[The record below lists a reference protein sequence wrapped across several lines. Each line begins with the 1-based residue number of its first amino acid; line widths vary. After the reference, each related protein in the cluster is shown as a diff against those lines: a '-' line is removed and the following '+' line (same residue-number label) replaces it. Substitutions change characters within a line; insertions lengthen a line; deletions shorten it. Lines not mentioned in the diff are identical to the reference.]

1 MRKKV
6 HNPAVPTNGKRWYK
20 IFVAVLLLALLAW
33 VFGSAIRD
41 YLEPPLEPAVV
52 PPPVTAPAIPPPDVP
67 TSGLI
72 DSHLFGEADEADAG
86 QVERVLTVPETKLQL
101 ALKGIVST
109 DDSKLGYA
117 IIQKSDKEEKHF
129 QVGESVFG
137 LATLDE
143 IYVDRVILLRDGR
156 YETLRLPVES
166 MASDLTMERARKQE
180 AKRIVSD
187 FRQKLINRDGM
198 ALIKLFGFD
207 TTFRNGGFAGFTIKT
222 LGEEGARM
230 LEVLG
235 VEEGDLITAVN
246 GKRFS
251 ESLEATQ
258 SLTELRHATEVD
270 IEIDRKGI
278 PMFFHFDFADLE
290 QAAGNEEKTGGSS
303 EPATERPATETD
315 TPQTDGENI

>member
-1 MRKKV
+1 MRKEV

-20 IFVAVLLLALLAW
+20 IFVAVLLLVLLAW
-33 VFGSAIRD
+33 VFGTAIRD
-41 YLEPPLEPAVV
+41 YLEPPPEPAVV
-52 PPPVTAPAIPPPDVP
+52 PPPVTAPAILPPDVP
-67 TSGLI
+67 TSELI

-86 QVERVLTVPETKLQL
+86 QVERVLTAPETKLQL

-137 LATLDE
+137 LAILDE
-143 IYVDRVILLRDGR
+143 IYVDRVILVRDGR
-156 YETLRLPVES
+156 YETLRLPIES
-166 MASDLTMERARKQE
+166 MASDLSMERARKQE

-187 FRQKLINRDGM
+187 FRQKLIDRDGM

-235 VEEGDLITAVN
+235 IEEGDLITAVN

-270 IEIDRKGI
+270 IEIDRKGV

-290 QAAGNEEKTGGSS
+290 QAAGNEERTVDSS
-303 EPATERPATETD
+303 EPA
-315 TPQTDGENI
+315 TPQTDGENTP